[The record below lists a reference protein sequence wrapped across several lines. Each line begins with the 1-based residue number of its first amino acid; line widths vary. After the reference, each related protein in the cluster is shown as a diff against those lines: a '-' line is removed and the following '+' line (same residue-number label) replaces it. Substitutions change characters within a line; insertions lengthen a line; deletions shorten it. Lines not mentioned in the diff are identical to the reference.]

1 MDFDWSYTVTAMPIL
16 LNGLEYTISI
26 AVFGITL
33 GFILGVL
40 GGLSRCSHNKILYH
54 VAGIYISI
62 IRGTPLMVQAIY
74 LYFAI
79 PVMLDFNLPVL
90 PAGILAIG
98 LNSGAY
104 IAEIV
109 RGAIQSVD
117 FGQYEAGTC
126 LGLSK
131 FQIYWG
137 IVFPQA
143 FRVMLPSLGNQFIIS
158 LKDTSILTVIGAT
171 EMTHQAMKAVSASFK
186 TVEVYTAL
194 ALMYLVLCTLLSMIL
209 KRVEG
214 NMKL

>member
-1 MDFDWSYTVTAMPIL
+1 
-16 LNGLEYTISI
+16 
-26 AVFGITL
+26 
-33 GFILGVL
+33 
-40 GGLSRCSHNKILYH
+40 
-54 VAGIYISI
+54 
-62 IRGTPLMVQAIY
+62 
-74 LYFAI
+74 
-79 PVMLDFNLPVL
+79 MLDFNLPVL

-117 FGQYEAGTC
+117 LGQYEAGTC

-143 FRVMLPSLGNQFIIS
+143 FRLMLPSLGNQFIIS

-194 ALMYLVLCTLLSMIL
+194 ALMYLLLCTLLSMIL